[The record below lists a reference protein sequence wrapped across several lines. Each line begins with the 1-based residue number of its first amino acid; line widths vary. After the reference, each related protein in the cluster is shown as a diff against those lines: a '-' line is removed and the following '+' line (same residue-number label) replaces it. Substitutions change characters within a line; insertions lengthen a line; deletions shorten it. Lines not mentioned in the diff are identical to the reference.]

1 MNSGKR
7 LWMDTDGGAVVEAT
21 ILFPII
27 LMIFAG
33 LCLLAVYLPTRANL
47 QRATQFAADVMAT
60 QASDTWIRY
69 NPNDMKYNWLH
80 SHKDTGISNVYL
92 ALFSGFVN
100 NEQSDYAAVEKI
112 VKNMEQKG
120 IYIPVGDL
128 EFDYKITNFVVYKE
142 LHVTATRKIKSPVD
156 LSFVGFPT
164 EISVTVTSSSVV
176 LNGDEFVR
184 NIDLVKDAAENLG
197 DMIKSLNDLGSND
210 TTKGAFNVT
219 EGSGNNSISLAKE
232 GNG

>member
-1 MNSGKR
+1 MVLQKR
-7 LWMDTDGGAVVEAT
+7 RGRLTD
-21 ILFPII
+21 IYFSCFLK
-27 LMIFAG
+27 IF
-33 LCLLAVYLPTRANL
+33 Y
-47 QRATQFAADVMAT
+47 
-60 QASDTWIRY
+60 
-69 NPNDMKYNWLH
+69 
-80 SHKDTGISNVYL
+80 
-92 ALFSGFVN
+92 

-120 IYIPVGDL
+120 IYIPAGDL

-232 GNG
+232 GNE